1 MDTLNI
7 DPDKEFTPSGTPLR
21 ALAPQEKPR
30 EKAMHHGMES
40 LTDAELLALL
50 LGTGVHGKSVIDL
63 SREILSDCDGQLR
76 RLSHMSVAELKK
88 KYRGIGTAKATLL
101 VAAMA
106 FGSRVQASFA
116 IEDPQMRS
124 SEAVYAYMRQRLQS
138 LPYEEFWVLHLSRA
152 NRVITADRIS
162 KGGLSATTVDVKLIA
177 KGAID
182 NLSSAIILVHNH
194 PSGTLSPSAADDAL
208 TRKVV
213 DVCKIL
219 DIPVQDH
226 VIITPSAYYS
236 YRDEGRI

>member
-1 MDTLNI
+1 
-7 DPDKEFTPSGTPLR
+7 
-21 ALAPQEKPR
+21 
-30 EKAMHHGMES
+30 
-40 LTDAELLALL
+40 
-50 LGTGVHGKSVIDL
+50 
-63 SREILSDCDGQLR
+63 
-76 RLSHMSVAELKK
+76 MSVAELKK

-116 IEDPQMRS
+116 VEDPQMRS